1 MSDVR
6 TRSFIWI
13 ELIRIIAIF
22 GVVLIHVSSPFAAN
36 FDPDEMTGWWFANVY
51 GSIFRNCVP
60 LFFMLSGYLLLKKN
74 EDLGVF
80 FNKRFSK
87 ILIPFVFWSLFY
99 LFWKVYVDHWE
110 DDFFAEF
117 KKLLHTPS
125 YYHLWFLYSL
135 VTLYFIV
142 PVLRFVTVNSTN
154 SILAYFLGGWFLAAF
169 IIPIL
174 YDKADFSWNFDL
186 RFFTGYSGYLVL
198 GYWLGN
204 LDIKPRQVQ
213 IAVFTF
219 VVAYLVTIFGTHF
232 VSMEGGYTNEY
243 FYENFS
249 ITVLAMAASQ
259 FIVLKYWFERIDW
272 TNSGSQIQALGGLAF
287 GIYLIHPL
295 IITILN
301 EGRLGFVVDVSK
313 MSASYGVP
321 LVSLLVFLLSAA
333 LTWALR
339 KTPVIEKIVP

>member
-13 ELIRIIAIF
+13 ELVRIIAIF
-22 GVVLIHVSSPFAAN
+22 GVVLIHVSSPFASS
-36 FDPDEMTGWWFANVY
+36 FDPDDLTGWWYANAY
-51 GSIFRNCVP
+51 GSFFRNCVP

-110 DDFFAEF
+110 DDIFAEF
-117 KKLLHTPS
+117 KKLLHTPA

-198 GYWLGN
+198 GYYLGN
-204 LDIKPRQVQ
+204 LDIKPRQVLL
-213 IAVFTF
+213 AAFTF
-219 VVAYLVTIFGTHF
+219 VVAYLGTVFGTHS

-249 ITVLAMAASQ
+249 ITVFSMAASQ
-259 FIVLKYWFERIDW
+259 FIVLKYWFERVDW
-272 TNSGSQIQALGGLAF
+272 TNSGNAIKALGGLAF

-301 EGRLGFVVDVSK
+301 QGRLGFVVDVSK

-321 LVSLLVFLLSAA
+321 LVALLVFLLSAA
-333 LTWALR
+333 LTWALQ
-339 KTPVIEKIVP
+339 KIPVIKKIVP